1 MDTSVESLV
10 TYLRRPITV
19 RQIQNMPQTA
29 SLRAAYGT
37 HPGQLRDINQ
47 DNVLS
52 LIRPQKMGQ
61 ALGLLVVADGMG
73 GHKAGEVASRLAV
86 ETIRESLAWMLEQDD
101 AQATVMVGNPGGED
115 NALERRLRRA
125 IEEANQVIYAYS
137 KENKKDAGNLGCTVT
152 CVLVNGSRAVVANVG
167 DSRTY
172 LYRGQE
178 LQQITEDHSYVWQL
192 VQEGFL
198 KVEEIYDH
206 PQRNVITR
214 ALGNQ
219 EEVAVDT
226 WTYTLEDGDRLLLC
240 SDGVWEMIHNPDE
253 IAASLANEELQEA
266 VNQLIEAANNYGGL
280 DNIGVVVA
288 EYQAPTAEQ
297 A

>member
-1 MDTSVESLV
+1 
-10 TYLRRPITV
+10 
-19 RQIQNMPQTA
+19 MPQSA
-29 SLRAAYGT
+29 SLRAAYGS

-52 LIRPQKMGQ
+52 LVRPDQLGD
-61 ALGLLVVADGMG
+61 ALGLLIVADGMG
-73 GHKAGEVASRLAV
+73 GHKAGEVASQLAV
-86 ETIRESLAWMLEQDD
+86 DTIRESLGWMIEQDD
-101 AQATVMVGNPGGED
+101 AHATILAD
-115 NALERRLRRA
+115 NLTADNKTLERRLTRA

-137 KENKKDAGNLGCTVT
+137 KKNKKDAGNLGCTVT
-152 CVLVNGSRAVVANVG
+152 CVLVNGSKAVIANVG

-172 LYRGQE
+172 LYRQEE

-198 KVEEIYDH
+198 KAEEVYDH

-226 WTYTLEDGDRLLLC
+226 WTVALEDRDRLLLC
-240 SDGVWEMIHNPDE
+240 SDGVWEMIHDPDE
-253 IAASLANEELQEA
+253 IAGAMASEQLERA
-266 VNQLIEAANNYGGL
+266 VEQLIDSANNYGGL

-288 EYQAPTAEQ
+288 EFRAANDEEE
-297 A
+297 

>member
-1 MDTSVESLV
+1 
-10 TYLRRPITV
+10 
-19 RQIQNMPQTA
+19 
-29 SLRAAYGT
+29 
-37 HPGQLRDINQ
+37 
-47 DNVLS
+47 
-52 LIRPQKMGQ
+52 
-61 ALGLLVVADGMG
+61 
-73 GHKAGEVASRLAV
+73 
-86 ETIRESLAWMLEQDD
+86 
-101 AQATVMVGNPGGED
+101 
-115 NALERRLRRA
+115 
-125 IEEANQVIYAYS
+125 
-137 KENKKDAGNLGCTVT
+137 
-152 CVLVNGSRAVVANVG
+152 VVANVG

-240 SDGVWEMIHNPDE
+240 SDGVWEMIHDPDE